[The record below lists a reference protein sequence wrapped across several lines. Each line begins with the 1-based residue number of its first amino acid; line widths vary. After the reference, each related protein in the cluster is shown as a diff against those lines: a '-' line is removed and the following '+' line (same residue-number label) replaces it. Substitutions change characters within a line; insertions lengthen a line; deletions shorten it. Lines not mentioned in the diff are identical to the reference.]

1 MIMVPYHSTMVRIS
15 LELNYILVKLWFSLS
30 DDGNPQACGPYNMK
44 EANKLIE
51 EFMLLANMSVAK
63 KIVVNFPE
71 VALLRQ
77 HSPPKEKTILEF
89 IQQANALGFSQFNE
103 EELDAGQLE
112 IAFKQIECPVKK
124 MVLELLCVRPMM
136 RATYVF

>member
-1 MIMVPYHSTMVRIS
+1 
-15 LELNYILVKLWFSLS
+15 
-30 DDGNPQACGPYNMK
+30 MK

-63 KIVVNFPE
+63 KIVVAFPE

-103 EELDAGQLE
+103 EEIEAGQLE
-112 IAFKQIECPVKK
+112 KAFMQIEDPVKK
-124 MVLELLCVRPMM
+124 SVLELLCVRPMQ
-136 RATYVF
+136 RATYFCSGEDKPAEFLKHYALNVEFYTHFTRYAGLFITVVLFDVSVM